1 MMCPATR
8 RFMTIVTSI
17 LISFCT
23 IAQPVDEPAKKLVKP
38 YRILTAGKQ
47 VTIKS
52 TKNIKNIMVW
62 TATGH
67 RIVEQRDLNASSY
80 SFIVKVSERIFYL
93 MIQYEGLKPFT
104 EKIGVQ

>member
-8 RFMTIVTSI
+8 RFMAIVTSI
-17 LISFCT
+17 LISVCT
-23 IAQPVDEPAKKLVKP
+23 IAQPVDEPAKKPVKP
-38 YRILTAGKQ
+38 YQVLTSGKQ

-67 RIVEQRDLNASSY
+67 RVVEQRDLNANSY
-80 SFIVKVSERIFYL
+80 SFTVKVNERIFYL

-104 EKIGVQ
+104 EKIGIR